1 MLNLLTNNE
10 HFTRLGVKNIYCM
23 KVLHKRRYSSHLMY
37 KKIAQKYMCIYIE
50 RERERIKT
58 SSCHKFLY
66 TCYYMLPI
74 CILLQSIQMDLYSIK
89 YKFKLLVITSF
100 QHLLYNIVRKLIFHH
115 HLNP

>member
-50 RERERIKT
+50 REKE
-58 SSCHKFLY
+58 
-66 TCYYMLPI
+66 
-74 CILLQSIQMDLYSIK
+74 
-89 YKFKLLVITSF
+89 
-100 QHLLYNIVRKLIFHH
+100 N
-115 HLNP
+115 